1 MTSFPQERVVVHV
14 IDALHRLGGLATLE
28 EIEEQLARSG
38 ALRLPRSHL
47 DLVVRMFIRANR
59 DGQGLDCFS
68 QSDGQ
73 SVELTHPGIG

>member
-1 MTSFPQERVVVHV
+1 MTAFPRERVVVHV
-14 IDALHRLGGLATLE
+14 IDALQRLGGLATLE
-28 EIEEQLARSG
+28 EIEEQLGRSG
-38 ALRLPRSHL
+38 ALRLPRDQL

-68 QSDGQ
+68 QLDGQ